1 MRGAWIV
8 LLIVL
13 LMVPLMVP
21 LMVSEGAGECL
32 EGAGRCLGGV
42 WGSESSPGVTD

>member
-8 LLIVL
+8 L
-13 LMVPLMVP
+13 LMVP

-32 EGAGRCLGGV
+32 EGAWGVSGG
-42 WGSESSPGVTD
+42 PGVAQVSRISPEM